1 MSVIFDNFIESCG
14 SAENAA
20 ALEDELSKTISQI
33 GFDKYA
39 YIAFR
44 GRSYNG
50 RPYVVTN
57 YPEEWHDHYSE
68 HGYVNRDPVITSAQQ
83 TITPLN
89 WGEVLNQGR
98 RIRDEKRVIEEASEF
113 GMNNGI
119 TIPIHG
125 PRSDFA
131 TLTVASDLG
140 QGEFE
145 ELVGEFK
152 YDLHLLSLYFH
163 DEVMRKVLSDET
175 HPTRPLSPREKEC
188 LLWTAQGKTSD
199 DIAMIVGISQETV
212 VFHLKNAMRKFNVY
226 SKHHAVVKAIISG
239 TIVL

>member
-1 MSVIFDNFIESCG
+1 MSVIFDTFIESC
-14 SAENAA
+14 STAQNAA
-20 ALEDELSKTISQI
+20 ALEGELAKTITGI
-33 GFDKYA
+33 GFNKYA

-57 YPEEWHDHYSE
+57 YPEQWHEHYSE
-68 HGYVNRDPVITSAQQ
+68 RGYVNKDPVIATAQQ

-89 WGEVLNQGR
+89 WQDMLNNGR
-98 RIRDEKRVIEEASEF
+98 RIREERRVIEEASEF
-113 GMNNGI
+113 GMMNSV

-131 TLTVASDLG
+131 TLTVASDLESK
-140 QGEFE
+140 EFRG
-145 ELVGEFK
+145 LVREFR

-163 DEVMRKVLSDET
+163 DEVMKKVLSDET
-175 HPTRPLSPREKEC
+175 NPTRPLTPREKEC

-199 DIAMIVGISQETV
+199 EISTIVGISQETV
-212 VFHLKNAMRKFNVY
+212 VFHLKNAMRKFSVY

-239 TIVL
+239 TIAL

>member
-1 MSVIFDNFIESCG
+1 MSVIFDSFIDSCG
-14 SAENAA
+14 MAQNAA
-20 ALEDELSKTISQI
+20 ALEGELAKTIAEI

-57 YPEEWHDHYSE
+57 YPEQWHEHYSDQ
-68 HGYVNRDPVITSAQQ
+68 GYVNKDPVIASAQQ

-89 WGEVLNQGR
+89 WQDMLDQGR
-98 RIRDEKRVIEEASEF
+98 RFREERRVIEEASEF
-113 GMNNGI
+113 GMLNGV

-131 TLTVASDLG
+131 TLTVASDLEPK
-140 QGEFE
+140 EFRS
-145 ELVGEFK
+145 LFGEFK

-175 HPTRPLSPREKEC
+175 NPTRPLSPREKEC

-199 DIAMIVGISQETV
+199 EIATIVGISQETV

>member
-1 MSVIFDNFIESCG
+1 MSAIFDTFIESCG
-14 SAENAA
+14 AAQNAA
-20 ALEDELSKTISQI
+20 ALEGELSKTITQI

-57 YPEEWHDHYSE
+57 YPEQWHEHYSE
-68 HGYVNRDPVITSAQQ
+68 QGYVNKDPVIASAQQ
-83 TITPLN
+83 SITPLN
-89 WGEVLNQGR
+89 WQDMLDSGR
-98 RIRDEKRVIEEASEF
+98 RIREERRVIEEASEF
-113 GMNNGI
+113 GMLNGV

-131 TLTVASDLG
+131 TLTVASDLNPK
-140 QGEFE
+140 EFRG
-145 ELVGEFK
+145 LIGEFK

-163 DEVMRKVLSDET
+163 DEVMKKVLSDET
-175 HPTRPLSPREKEC
+175 NPKRPLSPREREC

-199 DIAMIVGISQETV
+199 EISTIVGISQETV
-212 VFHLKNAMRKFNVY
+212 VFHLKNAMRKFSVY

-239 TIVL
+239 TIAL

>member
-14 SAENAA
+14 SAKNAA
-20 ALEDELSKTISQI
+20 ALEGELSKTITQI

-57 YPEEWHDHYSE
+57 YPAQWHDHYSE
-68 HGYVNRDPVITSAQQ
+68 QGYVNKDPVIATAQQ

-89 WGEVLNQGR
+89 WQDMLDNGR
-98 RIRDEKRVIEEASEF
+98 RIREERRVIEEASEF
-113 GMNNGI
+113 GMLNGI
-119 TIPIHG
+119 TIPVHG

-131 TLTVASDLG
+131 TLTVASNLSRKEF
-140 QGEFE
+140 QG
-145 ELVGEFK
+145 LIGEFK

-175 HPTRPLSPREKEC
+175 NPTRPLSPREKEC

-199 DIAMIVGISQETV
+199 EIATIVGISQETV

>member
-1 MSVIFDNFIESCG
+1 MSVIFNSFIESCG
-14 SAENAA
+14 SAKNAA
-20 ALEDELSKTISQI
+20 ALEGELSKTITQI

-57 YPEEWHDHYSE
+57 YPEQWHDHYSE
-68 HGYVNRDPVITSAQQ
+68 QGYVNKDPVIATAQQ

-89 WGEVLNQGR
+89 WRDMLDNGR
-98 RIRDEKRVIEEASEF
+98 KFREERRVIEEASEF
-113 GMNNGI
+113 GMLNGV

-131 TLTVASDLG
+131 TLTVASDLNPK
-140 QGEFE
+140 EFQS
-145 ELVGEFK
+145 LIGEFK

-163 DEVMRKVLSDET
+163 DEVMKKVLSDET
-175 HPTRPLSPREKEC
+175 NPTRPLSPREREC

-199 DIAMIVGISQETV
+199 EIASIVGISQETV

-239 TIVL
+239 TIAI